1 MRLLKR
7 AEMANRFTP
16 IQLISSNSE
25 SNDSSLPIWFCYLAR
40 KKDLTS
46 PFEFHSIIV
55 NILSLKEVFGMG
67 EDLTKRQRDILNFIH
82 TFSRKKGFQPS
93 MREIGERFGIK
104 STHGVHRHLQALQK
118 KGYLKRPQGQGRALE
133 LVHFM
138 PKKSSVEVPVVA
150 RVAAGEPLLAVE
162 HVEETL
168 ALDQSLVKGK
178 DNFFLRVKGDSM
190 INAHILDSDFVLV
203 KPQPSADNGDIVVA
217 LIEDEATIKRFF
229 QKGKT
234 VELRPENPTLK
245 SLEVKEGDGRFQ
257 IIGKVIGVFRQL
269 VK

>member
-1 MRLLKR
+1 
-7 AEMANRFTP
+7 
-16 IQLISSNSE
+16 
-25 SNDSSLPIWFCYLAR
+25 
-40 KKDLTS
+40 
-46 PFEFHSIIV
+46 
-55 NILSLKEVFGMG
+55 MG

-82 TFSRKKGFQPS
+82 SFSRGKGFQPS
-93 MREIGERFGIK
+93 MREIGQRFGIQ

-133 LVHFM
+133 LVHFT
-138 PKKSSVEVPVVA
+138 PQRSSVEVPVLA
-150 RVAAGEPLLAVE
+150 RVAAGEPILAVE
-162 HVEETL
+162 NIEETL
-168 ALDQSLVKGK
+168 AVDHSLVKGK

-217 LIEDEATIKRFF
+217 LIEDEATIKRFYR
-229 QKGKT
+229 QGRT
-234 VELRPENPTLK
+234 IELRPEHPTMK
-245 SLEVKEGDGRFQ
+245 PFEVKEEDGRFQ